1 MQREGRGSRYTH
13 LTVSRLRDFESKF
26 FGKLRRP
33 APTGW
38 VRRTAFWLLL
48 ICVACGLLGLL
59 PGGVGAVFQAISD
72 VVLVVLVPLGA
83 VLLVQYIFG
92 HFLWKVRNRLILTYL
107 LMGLTPVVLFVT
119 LAGVSLYIFSGQFA
133 IFAGT
138 AAEHAELVQIAAQ
151 NHVFA
156 SRLGQEVT
164 SGVPLSKLSLPG
176 VKDLAT
182 MKDFPDMRMAIFVD
196 GKSVRMTPSNMNAD
210 DIQKVP
216 PWVGERDFE
225 GIVFDRGHL
234 YLRAIDGAVAG
245 SHWISVI
252 SSVPLGQKNVD
263 RIAAGLGTVTILPNT
278 AFADVSQN
286 TTVTLGPTGIVTSKG
301 VAGGG
306 SSSGEK
312 AAVRG
317 SSETANGKSDFA
329 IHVVRPGS
337 LAAKEAAEEA
347 AEAAKQTPDQQ
358 LAALEG
364 EGVVTGGQ
372 LPKAQHFY
380 DVPVTFAAPL
390 GTTNWSTGQQHE
402 AIVHVNSR
410 PSLLYQRLF
419 NTSLRVGNIFRDV
432 LIGLAAF
439 FGLLEL
445 FAFYGAM
452 RLNRTITK
460 SIRDLYRATEAI
472 DHGDFEHRIVVK
484 RKDQLAALSQSFNDM
499 TASLERLLE
508 EQKEKQKLQSE
519 LAIAQE
525 VQANLFPGA
534 NLQMG
539 PLDVYG
545 ICLPARTVSG
555 DYYDFLVLGKK
566 SMGLALGDISGKG
579 ISAALLMATLHSA
592 VRAYRFAGHEMALA
606 AQNLLIKA
614 GQQSGE
620 FEAESGRLFTQ
631 PASVMRLLNRHLYR
645 STQPAKYATLFLAHL
660 EVETRQLTYANG
672 GQLPPLLLRSDG
684 SVDRLDLG
692 GTVVGL
698 IDNVAYEQGVEQME
712 PGDILIAYSDGVT
725 EPENEFGDFGE
736 DRLVDVVQRH
746 RHLPLEVIASQV
758 MHALRAWIGDQEQ
771 PDDITLVLA
780 RYGHAEA

>member
-1 MQREGRGSRYTH
+1 M
-13 LTVSRLRDFESKF
+13 SRLRDFEAKV

-38 VRRTAFWLLL
+38 ARRSAFWLLL
-48 ICVACGLLGLL
+48 VCVASGLLGLL
-59 PGGVGAVFQAISD
+59 PGSSGAVFQAISD
-72 VVLVVLVPLGA
+72 LTLVVLVPLGA
-83 VLLVQYIFG
+83 ILLVQYVFG

-107 LMGLTPVVLFVT
+107 LMGLAPVVLFVT

-151 NHVFA
+151 NRVFA
-156 SRLGQEVT
+156 SRLAQEVAA
-164 SGVPLSKLSLPG
+164 GVPLGKLSLPG
-176 VKDLAT
+176 VKDVAA
-182 MKDFPDMRMAIFVD
+182 MKDFPDMRLAIFVD
-196 GKSVRMTPSNMNAD
+196 GKQVTMTSAVLPAES
-210 DIQKVP
+210 IPGVP
-216 PWVGERDFE
+216 DWAGDHDFE

-234 YLRAIDGAVAG
+234 YLRAIDNDSAG
-245 SHWISVI
+245 KHRIAVI

-263 RIAAGLGTVTILPNT
+263 RIAAGLGTVTILPAT
-278 AFADVSQN
+278 PF
-286 TTVTLGPTGIVTSKG
+286 
-301 VAGGG
+301 AGGG
-306 SSSGEK
+306 SNETVTIGPSGIRESGGKSSKKSSGKK
-312 AAVRG
+312 ASGQGASG
-317 SSETANGKSDFA
+317 SDGAKTADNSDFA
-329 IHVVRPGS
+329 IHVRAAPET
-337 LAAKEAAEEA
+337 AKEAGGG
-347 AEAAKQTPDQQ
+347 QS
-358 LAALEG
+358 LASLEG
-364 EGVVTGGQ
+364 AGAVTGGQ
-372 LPKAQHFY
+372 LPKAKHFY
-380 DVPVTFAAPL
+380 DIPVTFAAPL
-390 GTTNWSTGQQHE
+390 QTTNWQTGKIHE

-432 LIGLAAF
+432 LIGLAIF

-445 FAFYGAM
+445 MAFYGAM
-452 RLNRTITK
+452 RLNQTITK
-460 SIRDLYRATEAI
+460 SIRDLYSATEAI

-484 RKDQLAALSQSFNDM
+484 RRDQLASLSQSFNNM
-499 TASLERLLE
+499 ATSLARLLE

-534 NLQMG
+534 NLQLG

-555 DYYDFLVLGKK
+555 DYYDFLVLSDK

-579 ISAALLMATLHSA
+579 ISAALLMATLYSA

-606 AQNLLIKA
+606 AQNLLAKT
-614 GQQSGE
+614 GQQNGE

-631 PASVMRLLNRHLYR
+631 PASVMKLLNRHLYR

-698 IDNVAYEQGVEQME
+698 IDNVAYEQGVEHMY

-780 RYGHAEA
+780 RYGQTEG

>member
-1 MQREGRGSRYTH
+1 
-13 LTVSRLRDFESKF
+13 VSRLRDFESKF

-38 VRRTAFWLLL
+38 VRRSAFWLLL
-48 ICVACGLLGLL
+48 VCVATGLLGLL
-59 PGGVGAVFQAISD
+59 PGNVGAVFQAISD
-72 VVLVVLVPLGA
+72 LVLVVLVPLGA
-83 VLLVQYIFG
+83 MLLVQYIFG

-107 LMGLTPVVLFVT
+107 LMGLAPVVLFVT

-138 AAEHAELVQIAAQ
+138 AEEHAELVQIAAQ
-151 NHVFA
+151 NRVFA
-156 SRLGQEVT
+156 NRLAQEVAA
-164 SGVPLSKLSLPG
+164 GVPLEKLSLPG
-176 VKDLAT
+176 VKDVAA
-182 MKDFPDMRMAIFVD
+182 MKDFPDMRLAIFVD
-196 GKSVRMTPSNMNAD
+196 GKPVTMMSAGHTAESIPG
-210 DIQKVP
+210 VP
-216 PWVGERDFE
+216 DWAGDRDFQ
-225 GIVFDRGHL
+225 GIVFDQGHL
-234 YLRAIDGAVAG
+234 YLRAIDNDRAGQHRVA
-245 SHWISVI
+245 VI

-263 RIAAGLGTVTILPNT
+263 RIAAGLGTVTILP
-278 AFADVSQN
+278 
-286 TTVTLGPTGIVTSKG
+286 TTVF
-301 VAGGG
+301 AQGG
-306 SSSGEK
+306 SNETVTIGPSGITESRNKASGNQSSG
-312 AAVRG
+312 AGASG
-317 SSETANGKSDFA
+317 SDGAKTADNSDFA
-329 IHVVRPGS
+329 IHVR
-337 LAAKEAAEEA
+337 AAPEK
-347 AEAAKQTPDQQ
+347 AKQGGTQS

-364 EGVVTGGQ
+364 AGAVTGGL
-372 LPKAQHFY
+372 LPKATHFY
-380 DVPVTFAAPL
+380 DIPVTFAAPL
-390 GTTNWSTGQQHE
+390 QTTNWQTGKTHE

-432 LIGLAAF
+432 LIGLATF

-452 RLNRTITK
+452 RLNQTITK
-460 SIRDLYRATEAI
+460 SIRDLYSATEAI

-484 RKDQLAALSQSFNDM
+484 RRDQLASLSQSFNNM
-499 TASLERLLE
+499 AASLARLLQ

-539 PLDVYG
+539 PLEVYG

-555 DYYDFLVLGKK
+555 DYYDFLVLSEK

-579 ISAALLMATLHSA
+579 ISAALLMATLYSA

-606 AQNLLIKA
+606 AQNMLAKA
-614 GQQSGE
+614 GQQNGE

-631 PASVMRLLNRHLYR
+631 PASVMKLLNRHLYR

-698 IDNVAYEQGVEQME
+698 IDNVAYEQGVEHMY

-758 MHALRAWIGDQEQ
+758 MNALRAWIGDQEQ

-780 RYGHAEA
+780 RYGHAEG